1 MITITLSVMAMMMM
15 KLKNHVN
22 HDNFYDN
29 STDDD
34 DNVSIQV
41 DCLAKHLLR
50 DASISNPFDI

>member
-1 MITITLSVMAMMMM
+1 MMMM
-15 KLKNHVN
+15 KVKNHDN
-22 HDNFYDN
+22 HGNFYDN

-41 DCLAKHLLR
+41 DCLAKHLLC

>member
-1 MITITLSVMAMMMM
+1 MAKLISMMV
-15 KLKNHVN
+15 KVKKHDN

>member
-1 MITITLSVMAMMMM
+1 MM
-15 KLKNHVN
+15 KVKNHDN

-34 DNVSIQV
+34 NDNVSIQV
-41 DCLAKHLLR
+41 DCLAKHLLC